1 LFVDSVFSKKVKKDL
16 VMIKKTKGK
25 LENQVM
31 KECTFYL
38 TQLENQGK
46 LYFQRTN
53 TGSFKIKE
61 DGKKDRFM
69 KTGKKGGADFVV
81 CLRGGRYLMIEAK
94 REIGGIQS
102 PDQIWTQN
110 TIDRLDGIYM
120 VVTSGQE
127 LIKFLNELV

>member
-1 LFVDSVFSKKVKKDL
+1 
-16 VMIKKTKGK
+16 MIKKTKGK

-94 REIGGIQS
+94 REIGGKQS
-102 PDQIWTQN
+102 LDQIWTQN